1 MRVHPIKPETMNAE
15 VRYVHDEVY
24 KLITHSQG
32 PVEMTN
38 SDGALT
44 GPFPPMLA
52 FPQFGIP
59 ALSFVRSL
67 DNHATLPKKVREV
80 AILTVGA
87 AFGAR
92 FELYAHEI
100 MAKHFG
106 FSSEAVASLA
116 SGIRPSELN
125 QEENIAY
132 EMASTLTKGKIAPNS
147 LYHFATEILGKDGVA
162 ELIFLIGAYTLLATV
177 LNGFDVPA
185 P

>member
-1 MRVHPIKPETMNAE
+1 MRIRPVNPKEMSPE
-15 VRYVHDEVY
+15 VLYVHDEVV

-32 PVEMTN
+32 PVTMMDK
-38 SDGALT
+38 DGSLL
-44 GPFPPMLA
+44 GPFPSMLR

-67 DNHATLPKKVREV
+67 DNHAILHKKVREV

-100 MAKHFG
+100 MAKHLG

-116 SGIRPSELN
+116 SGICPVELN
-125 QEENIAY
+125 QEERIVYEIA
-132 EMASTLTKGKIAPNS
+132 SVLVKGRIVPDSSYNLANE
-147 LYHFATEILGKDGVA
+147 LLGKDGTA
-162 ELIFLIGAYTLLATV
+162 ELIFLVGAYSLLAMV
-177 LNGFDVPA
+177 LNGFDVLP
-185 P
+185 